1 MSCIPTFSGSPA
13 LAANASASAE
23 VAAKAWRLV
32 TGVFIVHF
40 LGATRSQSALVE
52 TRRFRRRPSKH
63 GTTTYSSRNGRPM
76 SEMGLGR
83 SLIPADPSMAPREQP
98 TETGLPG
105 WAYRIRTGESG
116 RGRGFWAHAPPDA
129 FERLQGR
136 TRGRSPPAVRGGAAS
151 CSPAAAQSADEVR
164 QNLNATHGTHPRCR
178 RIGLRI
184 TRHACA
190 LRAVLGADLC
200 NHSAAL
206 SGH

>member
-83 SLIPADPSMAPREQP
+83 SLIPADPPMAPREQP

-136 TRGRSPPAVRGGAAS
+136 TRGRSPQRCAVER
-151 CSPAAAQSADEVR
+151 
-164 QNLNATHGTHPRCR
+164 HP
-178 RIGLRI
+178 
-184 TRHACA
+184 A
-190 LRAVLGADLC
+190 LRRR
-200 NHSAAL
+200 HSRL
-206 SGH
+206 TKSGKISMRRTEHTRGVVESG